1 MIEQA
6 ATLDTYSKGSF
17 PPIPDVIKTPRSG
30 IALTHRVGLQLESGL
45 APEDPENT
53 TPRSKGE
60 PAINNWLSNILPAMD
75 DIVCVVEF
83 YDHSRDSM
91 RSELVSMEDLGLL
104 PIDIVYMAQMESE
117 KAMTVLDDA
126 IILYAIQEFAP
137 RADVKIEIKYTQ
149 KAEGGGGKLT
159 LFELAPLLNSLRTL
173 IQHSRPL
180 TERDIKL
187 PVEGKKANEADV
199 SLNPQKITLVRD
211 ALDGLNTQLGTFIGT
226 ISIVVEAKD
235 LADIILNIDNYINN
249 VAMLFKEIS
258 LFGLPQTGIGILLEW
273 KRQHFE
279 LLRNKIGEL
288 IARWENKLTE
298 FDSLI
303 PITMPCQEPRPM
315 KKGLICYKK
324 QNSKY
329 LARGPCRYLVRL
341 MTTKMILVNNK
352 RVAFQAKLDD
362 IKDVLSSVT
371 LSDLY
376 TNIESVIVDI
386 PTLI

>member
-104 PIDIVYMAQMESE
+104 PIDIVYMAQIESE

-149 KAEGGGGKLT
+149 KAEGGGDDKLT
-159 LFELAPLLNSLRTL
+159 LFELGPLLNSLRTL

-199 SLNPQKITLVRD
+199 SLNLQKITLVRD

-226 ISIVVEAKD
+226 ISM
-235 LADIILNIDNYINN
+235 ADIILNIDNYINN

-258 LFGLPQTGIGILLEW
+258 RFGLPQTGIGILLEW

-288 IARWENKLTE
+288 IVRWENKLTE

-303 PITMPCQEPRPM
+303 SDYNALPGTATDEERFNLLQKAELKI
-315 KKGLICYKK
+315 
-324 QNSKY
+324 
-329 LARGPCRYLVRL
+329 
-341 MTTKMILVNNK
+341 
-352 RVAFQAKLDD
+352 
-362 IKDVLSSVT
+362 SSVST
-371 LSDLY
+371 CASTRY
-376 TNIESVIVDI
+376 A
-386 PTLI
+386 